1 MKKYKIAV
9 IYGDGI
15 GPEVMEATLYVL
27 NSLGLN
33 FEFIPVEA
41 GLNAWKKYKNALPEE
56 SIDIIKKTDVCLKG
70 PTQTP
75 PGPETFKSPTV
86 TLRKL
91 FDLYANIRPFKSRP
105 GVPAIHKNV
114 NMIIVREN
122 TEGLY
127 SGIEYNI
134 NDYSIAIRV
143 ITRKASERIAR
154 FAFNLA
160 KKEGYKKVTIVH
172 KANVLKITD
181 GLFRNVCLEISK
193 EYSDIITEEMLVDS
207 AAMRIVMNPSD
218 FNIIVTTNLFGDILS
233 DVAAGVTGGL
243 GLAPSA
249 NIGDKYALFEAVHGS
264 APDIAGKGI
273 ANPSA
278 LILSSAMMLRYLG
291 EEKLGNMIE
300 NAINSVLSEGK
311 YLTKDLGGNTKT
323 MEFAKVIVEKL
334 NKQKN

>member
-9 IYGDGI
+9 IHGDGI

-27 NSLGLN
+27 NNLGLN

-41 GLNAWKKYKNALPEE
+41 GLNAWKKYKNPLPEE
-56 SIDIIKKTDVCLKG
+56 TIDIIRRTDACLKG

-91 FDLYANIRPFKSRP
+91 LDLYANIRPFKSRP
-105 GVPAIHKNV
+105 GVPSIHKNV

-122 TEGLY
+122 TEELY
-127 SGIEYNI
+127 SGIEYIIGEN
-134 NDYSIAIRV
+134 SIAIRV
-143 ITRKASERIAR
+143 ITKKASERIAR

-160 KKEGYKKVTIVH
+160 RKEGYKKVTIVH

-181 GLFRNVCLEISK
+181 GFFRNICLEVSK
-193 EYSDIITEEMLVDS
+193 EFPDIITEEMIVDS
-207 AAMRIVMNPSD
+207 AAMKIVMNPID

-278 LILSSAMMLRYLG
+278 LILSSAMMLKYLG
-291 EEKLGNMIE
+291 EEKIGKIIE
-300 NAINSVLSEGK
+300 NAIDNVLSEGK

-323 MEFAKVIVEKL
+323 MEFAKAVVEKINEL
-334 NKQKN
+334 F